1 MPSCIHWDGYYQKEG
16 RKGKEWKVHVFGENM
31 EKLEPVALLV
41 RMWNVQLNSMETL
54 QKVKNRIMI
63 WLSNFTSGNIP
74 KRTESRAA
82 KRYLYNHVYNS
93 ITHNN
98 WNVEAIPMSISR
110 WIEKQNMEFFKEKI
124 LTHATVWTSPEDIM
138 LSKISHSQNH
148 KWARQNP
155 T

>member
-74 KRTESRAA
+74 KRTEPRSWIHTYIFICTEVSFTTAKQGSNSSVHQQVNGKSRCGI
-82 KRYLYNHVYNS
+82 YNTYNG
-93 ITHNN
+93 I
-98 WNVEAIPMSISR
+98 
-110 WIEKQNMEFFKEKI
+110 
-124 LTHATVWTSPEDIM
+124 
-138 LSKISHSQNH
+138 
-148 KWARQNP
+148 
-155 T
+155 